1 VFQVHGVDAAGA
13 IVFRRQLQRAEI
25 VTFFAK
31 LPPCLVGLEACAT
44 AHYRGRQIAA
54 LGHRVRLMPP
64 TRVSLMSDGA
74 ARTTKPAR
82 RPVARR

>member
-1 VFQVHGVDAAGA
+1 MAEVGTIGLDTAKRVFQVHGVDTAGA

-54 LGHRVRLMPP
+54 LAIGC
-64 TRVSLMSDGA
+64 G
-74 ARTTKPAR
+74 
-82 RPVARR
+82 